1 MPVNG
6 KYPTRIWDANEQIAD
21 AYSIA
26 LDDLPAGTWRIVV
39 GMYAPNTGERL
50 PVLDVNNQELPGH
63 QFVIGR
69 LIVESGQ

>member
-26 LDDLPAGTWRIVV
+26 LDDLPADCAKKVKL
-39 GMYAPNTGERL
+39 APVDIHQTQFIDANSFL
-50 PVLDVNNQELPGH
+50 PV
-63 QFVIGR
+63 
-69 LIVESGQ
+69 